1 MARPTA
7 RRPTLS
13 RPIAKP
19 PIAAAPTASAPTA
32 IALVAVAFGLKVA
45 RARLG
50 MPPTV
55 ARLGCP
61 LLTTV
66 LVLIH
71 ASWERP
77 HRIRDAFGAGA
88 RLLEVE
94 ALAGDPLPSLD
105 ELDGIVAMGG
115 PMGAAHLEA
124 HPELEAE
131 CKLLAEAVDRQVPV
145 LGICL
150 GAQLLA
156 RALGAE
162 VRPGRRAEIGFASIR
177 VSDPNDPL
185 IGALAPEATVLHWH
199 SDVFDLPEGARSLAS
214 SAAAEHQAFRY
225 GNAWGILF
233 HPEADA
239 AMLESWLQVPEM
251 VMEAGRAIG
260 LGASGLLPSQAE
272 DLEADLLPRTTPGFR
287 AFAELVEAR

>member
-1 MARPTA
+1 
-7 RRPTLS
+7 
-13 RPIAKP
+13 
-19 PIAAAPTASAPTA
+19 
-32 IALVAVAFGLKVA
+32 V
-45 RARLG
+45 
-50 MPPTV
+50 
-55 ARLGCP
+55 
-61 LLTTV
+61 TTV

-77 HRIRDAFGAGA
+77 HRIRDAFGRGV

-94 ALAGDPLPSLD
+94 ALAGDPLPSIE
-105 ELDGIVAMGG
+105 ELDGVVAMGG
-115 PMGAAHLEA
+115 PMGVDDLEA

-131 CKLLAEAVDRQVPV
+131 RELLAAAVERQVPV

-162 VRPGRRAEIGFASIR
+162 VRPGARPEIGFTHVDI
-177 VSDPNDPL
+177 SDPADP
-185 IGALAPEATVLHWH
+185 IVGGLAPRSDVLHWH
-199 SDVFDLPEGARSLAS
+199 SDVFDLPRGARSLAS
-214 SAAAEHQAFRY
+214 SAVTEHQAFRY
-225 GNAWGILF
+225 GNAWGVLF

-239 AMLESWLQVPEM
+239 AMVEAWLKVPEM

-272 DLEADLLPRTTPGFR
+272 ELEPELLARTAHGLR

>member
-1 MARPTA
+1 VTA
-7 RRPTLS
+7 
-13 RPIAKP
+13 
-19 PIAAAPTASAPTA
+19 
-32 IALVAVAFGLKVA
+32 
-45 RARLG
+45 
-50 MPPTV
+50 
-55 ARLGCP
+55 
-61 LLTTV
+61 V

-88 RLLEVE
+88 RIHEVE
-94 ALAGDPLPSLD
+94 ALAGDPLPPL
-105 ELDGIVAMGG
+105 EEIDGVVAMGG
-115 PMGAAHLEA
+115 PMSARHSET

-131 CKLLAEAVDRQVPV
+131 CKLLAEAVDRQIPV

-162 VRPGRRAEIGFASIR
+162 VRPGARAEIGFAGVR
-177 VSDPNDPL
+177 VSDPNDPV

-199 SDVFDLPEGARSLAS
+199 RDVFDLPEGARSLAS
-214 SAAAEHQAFRY
+214 SAATEHQAFRY

-239 AMLESWLQVPEM
+239 SMLESWLQVPEM
-251 VMEAGRAIG
+251 VMEAGRVLG

-272 DLEADLLPRTTPGFR
+272 ELEPKLLGPTSRGLR

>member
-1 MARPTA
+1 
-7 RRPTLS
+7 
-13 RPIAKP
+13 
-19 PIAAAPTASAPTA
+19 
-32 IALVAVAFGLKVA
+32 
-45 RARLG
+45 
-50 MPPTV
+50 
-55 ARLGCP
+55 
-61 LLTTV
+61 
-66 LVLIH
+66 VLIH

-77 HRIRDAFGAGA
+77 HRIREAFGPAT

-94 ALAGDPLPSLD
+94 AVAGEPLPSVD
-105 ELDGIVAMGG
+105 EIDGIVAMGG
-115 PMGAAHLEA
+115 PMSACHLEA

-131 CKLLAEAVDRQVPV
+131 CELLAEAVDRQVPV

-162 VRPGRRAEIGFASIR
+162 VRPGPRPEIGFAGVR
-177 VSDPNDPL
+177 VSDRNDPL
-185 IGALAPEATVLHWH
+185 LGALAPEATVLHWH
-199 SDVFDLPEGARSLAS
+199 ADVFDLPEGARSLAH
-214 SAAAEHQAFRY
+214 SAATEHQAFRY
-225 GNAWGILF
+225 GNAWGVLF

-239 AMLESWLQVPEM
+239 AMVEAWLQVPEM

-272 DLEADLLPRTTPGFR
+272 DLEADLVSRTTPGFR

>member
-1 MARPTA
+1 M
-7 RRPTLS
+7 
-13 RPIAKP
+13 
-19 PIAAAPTASAPTA
+19 
-32 IALVAVAFGLKVA
+32 
-45 RARLG
+45 
-50 MPPTV
+50 
-55 ARLGCP
+55 
-61 LLTTV
+61 TTV

-77 HRIRDAFGAGA
+77 HRIREAFGAGT

-94 ALAGDPLPSLD
+94 AVAGDPLPSL
-105 ELDGIVAMGG
+105 EEVDGIVAMGG
-115 PMGAAHLEA
+115 PMSAAHLDA

-131 CKLLAEAVDRQVPV
+131 CELLAEAVDRQIPV

-156 RALGAE
+156 RALGAD
-162 VRPGRRAEIGFASIR
+162 VRRGDRAEVGFASVR

-225 GNAWGILF
+225 GNAWGVLF

-239 AMLESWLQVPEM
+239 AMVEAWLQVPEM

>member
-1 MARPTA
+1 M
-7 RRPTLS
+7 
-13 RPIAKP
+13 
-19 PIAAAPTASAPTA
+19 
-32 IALVAVAFGLKVA
+32 
-45 RARLG
+45 
-50 MPPTV
+50 
-55 ARLGCP
+55 
-61 LLTTV
+61 TTV

-77 HRIRDAFGAGA
+77 HRIARAFGEVE
-88 RLLEVE
+88 LLEVE
-94 ALAGDPLPSLD
+94 ALAGDPLPSHD
-105 ELDGIVAMGG
+105 EVDGVVAMGG
-115 PMGAAHLEA
+115 PMEVDDFES

-131 CKLLAEAVDRQVPV
+131 REWLAEAVERQIPV

-162 VRPGRRAEIGFASIR
+162 VRPGPRPEIGFLDVR
-177 VSDPNDPL
+177 VSDPDDPV

-199 SDVFDLPEGARSLAS
+199 GDVFDLPDGARSLAS
-214 SAAAEHQAFRY
+214 SAATEHQAFRY
-225 GNAWGILF
+225 GNAWGVLF

-239 AMLESWLQVPEM
+239 AMLESWLRVPEM

-272 DLEADLLPRTTPGFR
+272 DLEADLLARTTPGFR

>member
-1 MARPTA
+1 
-7 RRPTLS
+7 
-13 RPIAKP
+13 
-19 PIAAAPTASAPTA
+19 
-32 IALVAVAFGLKVA
+32 
-45 RARLG
+45 
-50 MPPTV
+50 
-55 ARLGCP
+55 
-61 LLTTV
+61 LTSV

-77 HRIRDAFGAGA
+77 HRIREAFAPGT

-94 ALAGDPLPSLD
+94 APAGDPLPSLD
-105 ELDGIVAMGG
+105 EIDGIVAMGG
-115 PMGAAHLEA
+115 PMSAAHLEA

-131 CKLLAEAVDRQVPV
+131 RELLAEAVDRQVPV

-162 VRPGRRAEIGFASIR
+162 VRPGPRAEIGFASVR
-177 VSDPNDPL
+177 VTDPNDPL

-199 SDVFDLPEGARSLAS
+199 GDVFDLPEGARSLAH
-214 SAAAEHQAFRY
+214 SAATEHQAFRY
-225 GNAWGILF
+225 GNAWGVLF

-239 AMLESWLQVPEM
+239 AMVEAWLQVPEM
-251 VMEAGRAIG
+251 VMEAGHAIG